1 MITKKNIIDKG
12 IYIVSMVV
20 SYRWERGRGGGIDY
34 NRLKSMGERYVLG
47 YSGGGAGRE
56 GVTAVAAYL
65 YV

>member
-1 MITKKNIIDKG
+1 
-12 IYIVSMVV
+12 MVV
-20 SYRWERGRGGGIDY
+20 SYRWERGREGGIDY

-56 GVTAVAAYL
+56 GVTAAAAAAYL

>member
-1 MITKKNIIDKG
+1 
-12 IYIVSMVV
+12 MVV
-20 SYRWERGRGGGIDY
+20 SYRRKGEGGGGIDY

-56 GVTAVAAYL
+56 GVTAAAAAYL